1 MNGIALGLAGC
12 SVIMRERLKLRGS
25 PLKKMTSHPAT
36 GWREIAQAVLKAEA
50 QALATA
56 AARLDHNL
64 TKTVELLLAHD
75 GKVVVSGIGKSGHIG
90 QKIAATLASTGTPA
104 VFLHAAE
111 AVHGDL
117 GIYTPGDPSIL
128 ISKSGSTAELL
139 RLIPVLR
146 QFQSPLIVIVGNL
159 NSPMAQQADVVL
171 DARVEKEA
179 DPLNLAPTC
188 STTVALALG
197 DALAVALMLA
207 RRFTDQDFARYHPA
221 GQLGRALWLKV
232 ADVMHQPEA
241 VAWVKPDMPL
251 RQVIIAMSQRP
262 LGAACVVDDAFQ
274 LLGIIT
280 DGDLRRAL
288 LTHEDIRLL
297 QAAGCMTRQPTTI
310 TPEASLKE
318 AARLMEDRPSQ
329 ISVLPVVD
337 SRSQRCLG
345 LIRIHDIYQ
354 PELI

>member
-1 MNGIALGLAGC
+1 ML
-12 SVIMRERLKLRGS
+12 RKL
-25 PLKKMTSHPAT
+25 PTNPPAP
-36 GWREIAQAVLKAEA
+36 GWREIAQAVLDIEA
-50 QALATA
+50 QALAA
-56 AARLDHNL
+56 AATRLDHHM
-64 TKTVELLLAHD
+64 TEAVELLLKHQ

-146 QFQSPLIVIVGNL
+146 QFQSPLIAIVGNL
-159 NSPMAQQADVVL
+159 NSPMAKQADVVL
-171 DARVEKEA
+171 DARVEREA

-188 STTVALALG
+188 STTVALGLG
-197 DALAVALMLA
+197 DALAVALMQA

-221 GQLGRALWLKV
+221 GQLGRNLWLRV
-232 ADVMHQPEA
+232 ADVMHQNDA
-241 VAWVKPDMPL
+241 VAWVGPETPL
-251 RQVIIAMSQRP
+251 RQVIIAMSERP
-262 LGAACVVDDAFQ
+262 LGAACVVGKGF
-274 LLGIIT
+274 LLQGVIT
-280 DGDLRRAL
+280 DGDLRRVL
-288 LTHEDIRLL
+288 LTHEDIRELR
-297 QAAGCMTRQPTTI
+297 AAECMTRQPITI
-310 TPEASLKE
+310 APEASLRE
-318 AARLMEDRPSQ
+318 ASRLMEDRPSQ

-337 SRSQRCLG
+337 PQTKRCLG

>member
-1 MNGIALGLAGC
+1 MNQ
-12 SVIMRERLKLRGS
+12 STFTKD
-25 PLKKMTSHPAT
+25 
-36 GWREIAQAVLKAEA
+36 WQEIAREVLNLEA
-50 QALATA
+50 QALAA
-56 AARLDHNL
+56 VADRLDHNL
-64 TKTVELLLAHD
+64 TKAVELLLGHA
-75 GKVVVSGIGKSGHIG
+75 GKVVVSGIGKSGHVG

-146 QFQSPLIVIVGNL
+146 QFRSPLIAIVGNL
-159 NSPMAQQADVVL
+159 NSPMAKQADVVL
-171 DARVEKEA
+171 DARVDREA

-188 STTVALALG
+188 STVAALGLG
-197 DALAVALMLA
+197 DALAVALMMA
-207 RRFTDQDFARYHPA
+207 RRFTDIDFARYHPA
-221 GQLGRALWLKV
+221 GQLGRNLWLKV
-232 ADVMHQPEA
+232 ADVMHENEA
-241 VAWVKPDMPL
+241 VAWVKPDTPL

-262 LGAACVVDDAFQ
+262 LGAACVVGEDLQ

-297 QAAGCMTRQPTTI
+297 QAADCMMRQPITV
-310 TPEASLKE
+310 TPEASLRD
-318 AARLMEDRPSQ
+318 ATRLMEDRPSQ

>member
-1 MNGIALGLAGC
+1 LDAISLQ
-12 SVIMRERLKLRGS
+12 IS
-25 PLKKMTSHPAT
+25 PTSPT
-36 GWREIAQAVLKAEA
+36 EDWRQISQAVLRSEA
-50 QALATA
+50 QALIEA
-56 AARLDHNL
+56 AARLDDNL
-64 TKTVELLLAHD
+64 MRALEVVLKHD

-90 QKIAATLASTGTPA
+90 QKIAATLSSTGTPA

-146 QFQSPLIVIVGNL
+146 QFRSPLIAIVGNL
-159 NSPMAQQADVVL
+159 NSPMAKQADVVL
-171 DARVEKEA
+171 DARVDREA

-197 DALAVALMLA
+197 DALAVALMMA

-221 GQLGRALWLKV
+221 GQLGRSLWLKV
-232 ADVMHQPEA
+232 EDVMHANDA
-241 VAWVKPDMPL
+241 VAWVKPETPL
-251 RQVIIAMSQRP
+251 RQVIIAMSERP
-262 LGAACVVDDAFQ
+262 LGAACVVDEHFQ
-274 LLGIIT
+274 LLGVIT

-297 QAAGCMTRQPTTI
+297 HASDCMMRQPITI
-310 TPEASLKE
+310 TPEASLRD
-318 AARLMEDRPSQ
+318 ATRLMEDRPSQ

-337 SRSQRCLG
+337 LGGQRCLG

>member
-1 MNGIALGLAGC
+1 MNQSTL
-12 SVIMRERLKLRGS
+12 
-25 PLKKMTSHPAT
+25 TQD
-36 GWREIAQAVLKAEA
+36 WREIAQAVLNLEA
-50 QALATA
+50 QALAA
-56 AARLDHNL
+56 VADRLDHNL
-64 TKTVELLLAHD
+64 TKAVELLLAHD

-146 QFQSPLIVIVGNL
+146 QFRSPLIAIVGNL
-159 NSPMAQQADVVL
+159 NSSMAKQADVVL
-171 DARVEKEA
+171 DARVDREA

-188 STTVALALG
+188 STIAALGLG
-197 DALAVALMLA
+197 DALAVALMMA
-207 RRFTDQDFARYHPA
+207 RRFTDIDFARYHPA
-221 GQLGRALWLKV
+221 GQLGRNLWLKV
-232 ADVMHQPEA
+232 ADVMHENDA
-241 VAWVKPDMPL
+241 VAWVRPDTPL

-262 LGAACVVDDAFQ
+262 LGAACVVGEDLQ

-297 QAAGCMTRQPTTI
+297 HAADCMMRQPITI
-310 TPEASLKE
+310 TPEASLRD
-318 AARLMEDRPSQ
+318 ATRLMEDRPSQ

>member
-1 MNGIALGLAGC
+1 M
-12 SVIMRERLKLRGS
+12 E
-25 PLKKMTSHPAT
+25 
-36 GWREIAQAVLKAEA
+36 AEA
-50 QALATA
+50 QALAAA
-56 AARLDHNL
+56 AARLDTHL
-64 TKTVELLLAHD
+64 TKAVEMLLSHA

-146 QFQSPLIVIVGNL
+146 QFQSPLIAIVGNL
-159 NSPMAQQADVVL
+159 NSPMAKQADVIL
-171 DARVEKEA
+171 DARVDREA

-221 GQLGRALWLKV
+221 GQLGRNLWLKV
-232 ADVMHQPEA
+232 ADVMHQNDA
-241 VAWVKPDMPL
+241 VAWVNPETPL

-262 LGAACVVDDAFQ
+262 LGAACVVDGDFR

-288 LTHEDIRLL
+288 LDHEDIRLL
-297 QAAGCMTRQPTTI
+297 RAGDCMTTQPATI
-310 TPEASLKE
+310 TPEASLGE
-318 AARLMEDRPSQ
+318 ATRLMEDRVSQ

-337 SRSQRCLG
+337 TPRQRCLG

>member
-1 MNGIALGLAGC
+1 LNPINLT
-12 SVIMRERLKLRGS
+12 KD
-25 PLKKMTSHPAT
+25 
-36 GWREIAQAVLKAEA
+36 WRELAQEVLQAEA
-50 QALATA
+50 QALTA
-56 AARLDHNL
+56 VAARLDHNL
-64 TKTVELLLAHD
+64 TKAVELLLRHA

-128 ISKSGSTAELL
+128 ISKSGSSAELL

-146 QFQSPLIVIVGNL
+146 QFRSPLIAIVGNL
-159 NSPMAQQADVVL
+159 NSPMARQADVTL
-171 DARVEKEA
+171 DARVEREA

-197 DALAVALMLA
+197 DALAIALMMA

-221 GQLGRALWLKV
+221 GQLGRNLWLKV
-232 ADVMHQPEA
+232 ADVMHQNEA
-241 VAWVKPDMPL
+241 VAWVKLETPL
-251 RQVIIAMSQRP
+251 RQVIIAMSRQP
-262 LGAACVVDDAFQ
+262 LGAACVVDEDFR

-288 LTHEDIRLL
+288 LSHEDIRLL
-297 QAAGCMTRQPTTI
+297 HAADCMTRQPATI
-310 TPEASLKE
+310 NPEASLRE
-318 AARLMEDRPSQ
+318 ATQLMEDRPSQ

-337 SRSQRCLG
+337 SLNQRCLG

>member
-1 MNGIALGLAGC
+1 MLNLTQ
-12 SVIMRERLKLRGS
+12 KNFT
-25 PLKKMTSHPAT
+25 KD
-36 GWREIAQAVLKAEA
+36 WREIAETVLEAEA
-50 QALATA
+50 QALAA
-56 AARLDHNL
+56 VAARLDHNL
-64 TKTVELLLAHD
+64 TRAVDLLLQHE

-139 RLIPVLR
+139 RLIPILR
-146 QFQSPLIVIVGNL
+146 QFRSPLIAIVGNL
-159 NSPMAQQADVVL
+159 NSPMAKQADIIF
-171 DARVEKEA
+171 DARVDREA

-197 DALAVALMLA
+197 DALAVVLMMA

-221 GQLGRALWLKV
+221 GQLGRNLWLKV
-232 ADVMHQPEA
+232 ADVMHQNDT
-241 VAWVKPDMPL
+241 VAWVKAETSL
-251 RQVIIAMSQRP
+251 RQVIVAMSERP
-262 LGAACVVDDAFQ
+262 LGAACVVDEDFK

-280 DGDLRRAL
+280 DGDLRRVL
-288 LTHEDIRLL
+288 LSHEDIRLL
-297 QAAGCMTRQPTTI
+297 HAADCMTRQPITI
-310 TPEASLKE
+310 TPEASLRE
-318 AARLMEDRPSQ
+318 ASRLMEDRPSQ
-329 ISVLPVVD
+329 IAVLPVMETLN
-337 SRSQRCLG
+337 QRCLG

>member
-1 MNGIALGLAGC
+1 LADTLIKRTP
-12 SVIMRERLKLRGS
+12 SSLSAKD
-25 PLKKMTSHPAT
+25 
-36 GWREIAQAVLKAEA
+36 WQEIAREVLAAEA
-50 QALATA
+50 QALAA
-56 AARLDHNL
+56 VAARLDQNL
-64 TKTVELLLAHD
+64 TKAVELLLGHE

-90 QKIAATLASTGTPA
+90 QKIAATFASTGTPA

-146 QFQSPLIVIVGNL
+146 QFRSPLIAIVGNL
-159 NSPMAQQADVVL
+159 NAPIAKQADVVL
-171 DARVEKEA
+171 DARVAREA

-188 STTVALALG
+188 STTAALALG
-197 DALAVALMLA
+197 DALAVVLMMA

-221 GQLGRALWLKV
+221 GQLGRNLWLKV
-232 ADVMHQPEA
+232 ADVMHQNES
-241 VAWVKPDMPL
+241 VAWVKPETPL

-262 LGAACVVDDAFQ
+262 LGAACVVDENLM

-280 DGDLRRAL
+280 DGDLRRTL
-288 LTHEDIRLL
+288 LTHEDIRRL
-297 QAAGCMTRQPTTI
+297 QASDCMTRQPTTI

-318 AARLMEDRPSQ
+318 ATRLMEDRPSQ

-337 SRSQRCLG
+337 SLSQRCLG

>member
-1 MNGIALGLAGC
+1 LGNNVLWYFRRNAG
-12 SVIMRERLKLRGS
+12 SLKAVTPNQNPAAPRGD
-25 PLKKMTSHPAT
+25 
-36 GWREIAQAVLKAEA
+36 WREIAQAVLKAEA
-50 QALATA
+50 QALRAA
-56 AARLDHNL
+56 AARLDENL
-64 TKTVELLLAHD
+64 PRAVELVLAHK
-75 GKVVVSGIGKSGHIG
+75 GKIVVSGIGKSGHVG

-146 QFQSPLIVIVGNL
+146 QFRSPLIAILGNL
-159 NSPMAQQADVVL
+159 QAPIAKLADVIL

-188 STTVALALG
+188 STTVALGLG
-197 DALAVALMLA
+197 DALAVALMMA
-207 RRFTDQDFARYHPA
+207 RRFTDRDFARYHPA
-221 GQLGRALWLKV
+221 GQLGRTLWLKV
-232 ADVMHQPEA
+232 TDVMHKNEA
-241 VAWVKPDMPL
+241 VAWVKPETPL

-262 LGAACVVDDAFQ
+262 LGAACVVNEEFR

-280 DGDLRRAL
+280 DGDVRRVL
-288 LTHEDIRLL
+288 LTHEDIRHL
-297 QAAGCMTRQPTTI
+297 QAADCMTRRPATI
-310 TPEASLKE
+310 SPEAGLRE
-318 AARLMEDRPSQ
+318 ATRLMEDRPSQ

-337 SRSQRCLG
+337 SRTQRCLG

>member
-1 MNGIALGLAGC
+1 MDWRKIARGVLG
-12 SVIMRERLKLRGS
+12 R
-25 PLKKMTSHPAT
+25 
-36 GWREIAQAVLKAEA
+36 EA
-50 QALATA
+50 QALLAVA
-56 AARLDHNL
+56 ERLDSHWDQA
-64 TKTVELLLAHD
+64 VELLLRHT

-90 QKIAATLASTGTPA
+90 QKIAATFASTGTPA

-139 RLIPVLR
+139 RLIPILR
-146 QFQSPLIVIVGNL
+146 QFRSPLIAIVGNP
-159 NSPMAQQADVVL
+159 NAPMGKQADVVL
-171 DARVEKEA
+171 DARVDREA

-197 DALAVALMLA
+197 DALAVALMQA

-221 GQLGRALWLKV
+221 GQLGRNLWLKV
-232 ADVMHQPEA
+232 ADVMHQDEA
-241 VAWVKPDMPL
+241 VAWVKPETPL
-251 RQVIIAMSQRP
+251 RQVIIAMSQRS
-262 LGAACVVDDAFQ
+262 LGAACVVDPDRL

-280 DGDLRRAL
+280 DGDLRRVL
-288 LTHEDIRLL
+288 LTHDDIRGLK
-297 QAAGCMTRQPTTI
+297 ADDCMVRQPITI
-310 TPEASLKE
+310 PPQASLKE
-318 AARLMEDRPSQ
+318 ATRLMEDRPSQ

-337 SRSQRCLG
+337 PVSQRCLG